1 MKFEIEII
9 KTLQQITSP
18 VFDYFC
24 KFISHSANYI
34 GFAFVLI
41 SFFFFVN
48 KKFSL
53 YFGLSYGIGIG
64 TNYLIK
70 FIVNRPRPY
79 LVSSEIQN
87 ILPATGS
94 AMASGHTMSATIIA
108 CFCLFVIFL
117 RSKKAWVK
125 TLSTILFV
133 LFIGAVVVSR
143 MYLGQHYLTDTLV
156 GFAEGIV
163 FSMIGIFAFVRAS
176 KKGGNQ
182 NGNNNN

>member
-41 SFFFFVN
+41 AFFFFVN

-53 YFGLSYGIGIG
+53 YFGLTYGIAIG

-70 FIVNRPRPY
+70 FFVNRPRPY
-79 LVSSEIQN
+79 LVSSEIKN

-94 AMASGHTMSATIIA
+94 AMASGHTVSATIIA
-108 CFCLFVIFL
+108 CFCLLVIFA
-117 RSKKAWVK
+117 RCKKAWVK
-125 TLSTILFV
+125 VLATILFA
-133 LFIGAVVVSR
+133 LFLGAVVVSR
-143 MYLGQHYLTDTLV
+143 MYLGQHYLTDTIA
-156 GFAEGIV
+156 GFAEGLV
-163 FSMIGIFAFVRAS
+163 FSLIGIFAYIRAS
-176 KKGGNQ
+176 KKGDR
-182 NGNNNN
+182 NGNNNK

>member
-1 MKFEIEII
+1 MEFEIEII

-48 KKFSL
+48 KRFSL
-53 YFGLSYGIGIG
+53 YFGLTYGIAIG
-64 TNYLIK
+64 TNYLVK
-70 FIVNRPRPY
+70 FLVNRPRPY
-79 LVSSEIQN
+79 LVSSEIRN

-94 AMASGHTMSATIIA
+94 AMASGHTVSATIIA
-108 CFCLFVIFL
+108 IFCLFVVFV

-125 TLSTILFV
+125 ALSTVLFV

-143 MYLGQHYLTDTLV
+143 MYLGQHYLTDTIA
-156 GFAEGIV
+156 GFAEGII
-163 FSMIGIFAFVRAS
+163 FSLIGIFAYIWAS
-176 KKGGNQ
+176 KRGGQ
-182 NGNNNN
+182 NGNNNK